1 MRINKTK
8 RIQANEDIDVAP
20 EATEL
25 LFEAEDVAQ
34 VVAEATGQDV
44 AVDVTDEGVE
54 FTVGEG
60 EEADVI
66 YVEPDGDEEVLES
79 STRSC
84 KRSVKAST
92 RAARPVARHAAR
104 TARTVRRT
112 CR

>member
-1 MRINKTK
+1 MRISKNK
-8 RIQANEDIDVAP
+8 RIRANEEIDLAP

-66 YVEPDGDEEVLES
+66 YVEPDGDEEILES
-79 STRSC
+79 STRIR

-92 RAARPVARHAAR
+92 RAARPVERHAAR
-104 TARTVRRT
+104 TVRKARR
-112 CR
+112 

>member
-1 MRINKTK
+1 MRINKNK
-8 RIQANEDIDVAP
+8 RIRANEEIDVAP

-34 VVAEATGQDV
+34 VVAEATGEDV

-66 YVEPDGDEEVLES
+66 FVEPDGDEEILES
-79 STRSC
+79 STQIR

-104 TARTVRRT
+104 TARPVRKVRR
-112 CR
+112 